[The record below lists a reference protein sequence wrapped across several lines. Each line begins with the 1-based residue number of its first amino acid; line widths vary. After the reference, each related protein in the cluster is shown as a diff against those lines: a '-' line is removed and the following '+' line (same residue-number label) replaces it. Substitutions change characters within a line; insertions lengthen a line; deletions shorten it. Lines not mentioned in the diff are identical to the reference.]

1 MQRLSRPNHPFVLLL
16 YLEWILLGIAAL
28 TAFPAPFPFLP
39 RRPRPWQ
46 ALEYISGI
54 SPFPLGVVF
63 CIVVL
68 GLLGLRLPIHETKT
82 AKMLFTA
89 LGFGLSWLAVVFGA
103 GSNCFSA
110 LLLVVVIRSC
120 LLFPWRDRLF
130 VALVAFGSFLLRLVL
145 GIRQFYTLETMA
157 PERFP
162 PLRFGR
168 HLSTEQI
175 QGAVFNLTLNSTLL
189 FGLVL
194 VFVLLMVGAILT
206 ERESRDRL
214 AEANDR
220 LRRYALLV
228 ENQATLQERNRI
240 AREIHD
246 SVGHALTAQ
255 SIQLENVAMWLEEN
269 QPRASDHLQKA
280 RVLGKEALQNVRQS
294 VATMRQPPLQGK
306 ALPETLQKLVQDF
319 ERNTG
324 IHADLQVQIARS
336 LPTEVAIALYRIAQE
351 ATTNIAKHSQAREV
365 HLTLKETLKDLEF
378 IVEDNGQGFD
388 PTVNTTGFGLQS
400 MRERTEALGGIFELH
415 SQPSQGCRIRLSI
428 PQPGVVL

>member
-1 MQRLSRPNHPFVLLL
+1 MQRLSRPNHPFLLLL

-28 TAFPAPFPFLP
+28 TAFSSPFPFMP

-46 ALEYISGI
+46 ALEYMGGI
-54 SPFPLGVVF
+54 SPFPLGVVL

-68 GLLGLRLPIHETKT
+68 GVLGLRLPIHQSKT
-82 AKMLFTA
+82 ARVLFTA
-89 LGFGLSWLAVVFGA
+89 LGFGLSWLAVLFGA

-130 VALVAFGSFLLRLVL
+130 VSLVAFGSFLLRLML
-145 GIRQFYTLETMA
+145 GIRQFYTLEATA

-162 PLRFGR
+162 PLGFRR
-168 HLSTEQI
+168 HLSAEQI

-206 ERESRDRL
+206 ERQSSDRL
-214 AEANDR
+214 AQANDR
-220 LRRYALLV
+220 LRRYALLA

-255 SIQLENVAMWLEEN
+255 SIQLENVALWLEEN
-269 QPRASDHLQKA
+269 RPRAADHLQKA
-280 RVLGKEALQNVRQS
+280 RTLGKEALQNVRQS
-294 VATMRQPPLQGK
+294 VATMRQAPLQGN
-306 ALPETLQKLVQDF
+306 ALPETLQKLIQEF
-319 ERNTG
+319 ERTTG
-324 IHADLQVQIARS
+324 IHADLQVQLSRS
-336 LPTEVAIALYRIAQE
+336 LPTEVAIAIYRIVQE
-351 ATTNIAKHSQAREV
+351 ATTNIAKHSQATEV
-365 HLTLKETLKDLEF
+365 HLTLKESLKELELV
-378 IVEDNGQGFD
+378 VEDNGQGFD

-400 MRERTEALGGIFELH
+400 MRERTEALGGVFELY
-415 SQPSQGCRIRLSI
+415 SQTNRGCRIRLTI
-428 PQPGVVL
+428 PQPGVAL